1 METPGDPD
9 GLEMDGWIEGW
20 MCHGRGSGVRRNE
33 KKEKQNHCQVAVSTK
48 TVVLTNHVCHYV
60 MHLVSYIH
68 IFTRLCGYSQSPLP
82 CHMSLVFVPFSSF
95 LFPLSSLSTAH
106 LSLRQMR
113 CALSFSALQSPR
125 HTSFVVARNKRQCPI
140 RNNNRNDGS
149 SVLISLSLPF
159 HPFPP
164 T

>member
-68 IFTRLCGYSQSPLP
+68 FFTPLCGCSQSPLP
-82 CHMSLVFVPFSSF
+82 CHLSLVFVPLSSI
-95 LFPLSSLSTAH
+95 LFPLYPQRICLSD
-106 LSLRQMR
+106 R
-113 CALSFSALQSPR
+113 CAVPLILCSAKPSTHFICGGTKQKAMP
-125 HTSFVVARNKRQCPI
+125 HQE
-140 RNNNRNDGS
+140 
-149 SVLISLSLPF
+149 
-159 HPFPP
+159 
-164 T
+164 

>member
-9 GLEMDGWIEGW
+9 GLEMDGWIKGW

-68 IFTRLCGYSQSPLP
+68 IFYSPLWILPITTALPYEPRLC
-82 CHMSLVFVPFSSF
+82 SF
-95 LFPLSSLSTAH
+95 FLLFPLCPQRICLRDRYAVPSHSLLCKALDTLHLWWHETKGNAPSGITTGMTAVPC
-106 LSLRQMR
+106 LS
-113 CALSFSALQSPR
+113 P
-125 HTSFVVARNKRQCPI
+125 
-140 RNNNRNDGS
+140 
-149 SVLISLSLPF
+149 SLPF